1 MLGKWESGTTGACTV
16 VGQEQRGTET
26 NRVGAVGAGTWP
38 FLCSQK
44 CAVPSSAPWAAVSQ
58 GQSAQSPA
66 PGLFPLFLLIEHSL
80 EVFDLFS
87 RTH

>member
-1 MLGKWESGTTGACTV
+1 MEA
-16 VGQEQRGTET
+16 
-26 NRVGAVGAGTWP
+26 NRIGAVGAGTQP
-38 FLCSQK
+38 CFYSQK

-58 GQSAQSPA
+58 GQSAPSPA
-66 PGLFPLFLLIEHSL
+66 PGLFLLFLLIEHSL